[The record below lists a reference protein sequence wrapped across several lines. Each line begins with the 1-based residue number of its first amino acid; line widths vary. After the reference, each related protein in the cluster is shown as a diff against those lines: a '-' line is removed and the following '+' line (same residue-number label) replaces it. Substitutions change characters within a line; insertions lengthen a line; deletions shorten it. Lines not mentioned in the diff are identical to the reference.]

1 MNDARLGDVASFIRG
16 ITFKPEDVVPLE
28 TPRAVACM
36 RTKNVQSELDLSDV
50 WGVRQDLVKRDD
62 QYLID
67 GDILVSSA
75 NSWNLVGK
83 CCAVPTLPQRS
94 TFGGFVSV
102 LRPQQEKL
110 DPRYLFRWFSSG
122 PIQKTVRSFGQQ
134 TTNISN
140 LNIERCLALAIPLPS
155 LAEQRRI
162 AEILDKADALRAK
175 RRAALAQLDTL
186 TQSIF
191 VDMFG
196 DPVGNSRWPVASLG
210 SVLTSMRYGPRF
222 YDEEYAEDGIR
233 IVRIT
238 DLSEGGS
245 LDYKAMP
252 KLRVAAQDFEK
263 SALRPGDVIFAR
275 SGATV
280 GKTALIRNEDP
291 PSIAGAYFIVLRFDE
306 RFDPV
311 YADAVLR
318 CPSVRAI
325 VTRRSR
331 QAAQQN
337 FSGPGLRELP
347 FPVPPSDLQR
357 EFSCKVT
364 AVARTI
370 RTNEASASGMDALF
384 ASIQHRAF
392 RCEL

>member
-1 MNDARLGDVASFIRG
+1 VRTLRIGDFCETGSGGTPARDKSDRYFKNGTIPWVKSGELRESTIYDTEEKITQAALAETAAKMVSPGALLVPMYGATVGRVGTLGVAAATNQAVCHI
-16 ITFKPEDVVPLE
+16 VPD
-28 TPRAVACM
+28 
-36 RTKNVQSELDLSDV
+36 QS
-50 WGVRQDLVKRDD
+50 
-62 QYLID
+62 I
-67 GDILVSSA
+67 A
-75 NSWNLVGK
+75 H
-83 CCAVPTLPQRS
+83 
-94 TFGGFVSV
+94 
-102 LRPQQEKL
+102 
-110 DPRYLFRWFSSG
+110 PRYLYFALKSSVPSLLLRRVG
-122 PIQKTVRSFGQQ
+122 GAQP
-134 TTNISN
+134 NISQG
-140 LNIERCLALAIPLPS
+140 IIQDVKVPLPP